1 MGQRGILGLVVLV
14 GLVGVLMVG
23 CTGSVGEAPVAEASV
38 AQAGVPRVSAPEA
51 PESDL
56 AELTAGNS
64 AFAFDLYGEL
74 RAQDGNLF
82 YSPYSVSLALAMA
95 YAGARRDTEQQM
107 AKTLHYTLPQERL
120 HPAFNA
126 LDQQLASRGSGA
138 KGQDGKGFRLRVA
151 NSLWGQTGYQFL
163 PQYLETLA
171 SNYGAGLR
179 LADFVQ
185 APEPARLTIND
196 WVKGQTEGKIQN
208 LLPKGVI
215 DHLTRLVLVN
225 AVYFN
230 AAWQHPF
237 EKANT
242 RPGPFTLLDGGRVE
256 VPMMSQTKNLAYA
269 RGEGYQAV
277 ELPYDGGDLS
287 MVILLPESGTFQQFE
302 SSLTSER
309 VKEIMQDLR
318 STRVALTLPKFTYES
333 SFVLAGTLSAMGM
346 PDAMAPERADF
357 SGISGNRDLYVKN
370 VIHRAVVAVDEQ
382 GTEAAAATALV
393 IGVVS
398 APTEPPVALTVDRPF
413 VFLIRDVQSGTILFV
428 GRVVNPAG

>member
-14 GLVGVLMVG
+14 GLVGVLMAG
-23 CTGSVGEAPVAEASV
+23 CTGSAGKVPIAEASV
-38 AQAGVPRVSAPEA
+38 AQAAVPRVSTPEVPA
-51 PESDL
+51 RDL
-56 AELTAGNS
+56 EELAAGNS
-64 AFAFDLYGEL
+64 AFAFDLYGAL

-82 YSPYSVSLALAMA
+82 YSPYSVSLALALA
-95 YAGARRDTEQQM
+95 YAGARGDTEQQM

-126 LDQQLASRGSGA
+126 LDQQLANRGSGA
-138 KGQDGKGFRLRVA
+138 KGQDGKGFRLKIA

-179 LADFVQ
+179 LTDFVQ

-196 WVKGQTEGKIQN
+196 WVKGQTEGKIPD
-208 LLPKGVI
+208 LLPQGVI

-242 RPGPFTLLDGGRVE
+242 HTGPFTLLDGSHVE
-256 VPMMSQTKNLAYA
+256 VPMMSQTENLAYT

-287 MVILLPESGTFQQFE
+287 MVIMLPESGTFQQFE
-302 SSLTSER
+302 SSLTGER

-318 STRVALTLPKFTYES
+318 STRVALTLPKFTYQS
-333 SFVLAGTLSAMGM
+333 SFGLAGTLSAMGM
-346 PDAMAPERADF
+346 SDAMNPERADF
-357 SGISGNRDLYVKN
+357 SGISGNRDLYIKD
-370 VIHRAVVAVDEQ
+370 VIHRAVVTVDEQ
-382 GTEAAAATALV
+382 GTEAAAATAV
-393 IGVVS
+393 IIGIVS
-398 APTEPPVALTVDRPF
+398 APTEQPVLLTVDRPF
-413 VFLIRDVQSGTILFV
+413 VFLIRDVQSGTVLFV